1 MSSSDEV
8 SQRIAEFLIAPGYGW
23 IDGFLD
29 PDQARELRM
38 LADERFAAGE
48 FHAAGIGAGEV
59 NFEIRRDQIQ
69 WVDREKSP
77 EPLRRILDRY
87 RALLP
92 AINSTCYLGL
102 KSVESMLAIY
112 PSGAFYRRHRDR
124 FRRKAHRVVSLVLYL
139 NEHWTPEDGGE
150 LVIYPEPDGVAGG
163 DADVDHAEEDFRPA
177 EEAVERAGESTR
189 RAEEEAVVEPAEK
202 IVVVEPHAGRLVV
215 FLSELEHEVR
225 ATTVPRYSLTAWLLD
240 RPK

>member
-1 MSSSDEV
+1 MISTDEF
-8 SQRIAEFLIAPGYGW
+8 SQRVVEILLDPGYGW

-29 PDQARELRM
+29 PEHARELRT

-59 NFEIRRDQIQ
+59 NFAIRRDQIQ
-69 WVDREKSP
+69 WVDREESP
-77 EPLRRILDRY
+77 ESMRRILNQY

-102 KSVESMLAIY
+102 KSVEPMLAIY
-112 PSGAFYRRHRDR
+112 PPGAFYRRHRDR

-139 NEHWTPEDGGE
+139 NEQWTPEDGGE

-163 DADVDHAEEDFRPA
+163 DAD
-177 EEAVERAGESTR
+177 ER
-189 RAEEEAVVEPAEK
+189 

-225 ATTVPRYSLTAWLLD
+225 VTNVPRYSLTAWLLD
-240 RPK
+240 RPE